1 MNGTVLVVDDEAAA
15 RYGMRRALETESFTV
30 LDAATLADAE
40 RLVASACPDA
50 VILDLKLNQES
61 GLDWLPTLA
70 ASENPPP
77 VIVVTAYG
85 SERLAVEAM
94 KRGAFDY
101 LAKPFDIDELRVLA
115 RNAVEL
121 SRLRSENRKLKRELA
136 QTSSLGAI
144 IGSSP
149 AIKKVYSLIEKVG
162 PTEVSIL
169 ITGESGTGKELAAR
183 EIHRLSGRSG
193 AFVPVNCAAIPSD
206 LIESEL
212 FGHEKGAFT
221 GAVTRRI
228 GKIEAAD
235 NGTLF
240 LDEVGDMSLP
250 TQAKLLRA
258 LEEKSF
264 ERLGSNE
271 TLKSDIRILSAT
283 NKRLAKE
290 EIPSGKFR
298 EDLFY
303 RLSVVSMEM
312 PPLRERKE
320 DIPALVQSF
329 SERLALV
336 HSKGDVRISKPVYD
350 LFYRYDWPGNV
361 RQLRNCIER
370 ALVLSDT
377 GEITL
382 DVLPQELQ
390 GNESNLKTNS
400 EISKND
406 FVIDAPP
413 VVIEASSIPGSLKL
427 KEAKKEFELRYIESV
442 LEQTSGNIT
451 RAAGLLGIHR
461 QSLQQK
467 IKDLGLTK
475 KFVLTE

>member
-1 MNGTVLVVDDEAAA
+1 MSRTVLVVDDEAAA

-30 LDAATLADAE
+30 LEAATLGEAE
-40 RLVASACPDA
+40 HLVASASPDA

-61 GLDWLPTLA
+61 GMDWLPGLA
-70 ASENPPP
+70 ARDNPPS
-77 VIVVTAYG
+77 VIVVTAFG
-85 SERLAVEAM
+85 NERLAVEAM

-101 LAKPFDIDELRVLA
+101 LAKPFDIDELRVLT

-121 SRLRSENRKLKRELA
+121 SRLRSENQRLKRELA
-136 QTSSLGAI
+136 ETASLGAI

-149 AIKKVYSLIEKVG
+149 PIKKIYSLIEKVS
-162 PTEVSIL
+162 PADVSVL
-169 ITGESGTGKELAAR
+169 ITGESGTGKELVAR
-183 EIHRLSGRSG
+183 EIHRLSSRAG
-193 AFVPVNCAAIPSD
+193 AFVPVNCAAIPTD

-221 GAVTRRI
+221 GAVARRI
-228 GKIEAAD
+228 GKLEAAHG
-235 NGTLF
+235 GTLF

-264 ERLGSNE
+264 ERLGSND
-271 TLKSDIRILSAT
+271 TLTSDVRIVSAT
-283 NKRLAKE
+283 NKRLVTD
-290 EIPSGKFR
+290 EIPAGKFR

-303 RLSVVSMEM
+303 RLSVVSIEM
-312 PPLRERKE
+312 PPLRDRKD
-320 DIPALVQSF
+320 DIPALAQSF
-329 SERLALV
+329 CERLTLA
-336 HSKGDVRISKPVYD
+336 HKTGDVTISKPVYD

-370 ALVLSDT
+370 AVVLSET
-377 GEITL
+377 GTITL
-382 DVLPQELQ
+382 DVLPQELLGKHMQDQAGSDSEKSKPSLQTSQ
-390 GNESNLKTNS
+390 GLA
-400 EISKND
+400 
-406 FVIDAPP
+406 V
-413 VVIEASSIPGSLKL
+413 PGSLKL
-427 KEAKKEFELRYIESV
+427 KEAKKEFELRYIENV

-451 RAAGLLGIHR
+451 RAAALLGIHR

-475 KFVLTE
+475 KFVFTE